1 MFFRVGDDAV
11 SNMVMYIIALC
22 DRILIISRSVSPDY
36 WSERSVVDVPAGRD
50 VPPVDRSHHAVEDKR
65 PENDI
70 FHTSYLSRAPR
81 ACSCKFFLAGVNFY
95 RFNAKNWLF
104 TV

>member
-65 PENDI
+65 PDNDI
-70 FHTSYLSRAPR
+70 FPSIFPIMIFVSHFMIVRSDPDLS
-81 ACSCKFFLAGVNFY
+81 G
-95 RFNAKNWLF
+95 
-104 TV
+104 

>member
-36 WSERSVVDVPAGRD
+36 WSERSVVDVPA
-50 VPPVDRSHHAVEDKR
+50 
-65 PENDI
+65 
-70 FHTSYLSRAPR
+70 
-81 ACSCKFFLAGVNFY
+81 
-95 RFNAKNWLF
+95 
-104 TV
+104 